1 MRAVMQKYSNYCH
14 KNSAY
19 FVIDSERGLK
29 KYGSY
34 PLIHYTSSD
43 MIYFKK

>member
-1 MRAVMQKYSNYCH
+1 MAMKIHLILLLIQKG
-14 KNSAY
+14 
-19 FVIDSERGLK
+19 VE

-43 MIYFKK
+43 MTNFMK